1 MAFSLGGSSGGLR
14 RRRRFGGSNGTLS
27 EINIVPLVDV
37 VLVLLILFLLYAHVM
52 DYGLKVDV
60 PKVKITDQTNEVLPI
75 VTITSDQTLHLN
87 EKGINI
93 NDLTAQLA
101 RQFKDQK
108 KVYVAADKSVRWN
121 MVAQVMAELKAGQF
135 EIVVVTKPLESK
147 GK

>member
-37 VLVLLILFLLYAHVM
+37 VLVLLIIFMLTAHVM

-60 PKVKITDQTNEVLPI
+60 PKVKITDQT
-75 VTITSDQTLHLN
+75 
-87 EKGINI
+87 